1 MRTAKFG
8 ILLLI
13 LVLAGCLFSLKTLER
28 CVAQTTQQL
37 KAAQALAQAGNLNAA
52 AQAAD
57 GARRSW
63 ERWEAFL
70 GSVLRHDEADD
81 LRFAFARLSGF
92 AAENDRNEFRAECAE
107 LIARVEHILTM
118 EQPKL
123 HNFLV
128 VVADNSSAASV

>member
-8 ILLLI
+8 ILLLAVI
-13 LVLAGCLFSLKTLER
+13 LAGCLFTLKTLDR
-28 CVAQTTQQL
+28 CVGETAQQL
-37 KAAQALAQAGNLNAA
+37 KVAQALAGVGNLTAA

-63 ERWEAFL
+63 ERWQTFL

-81 LRFAFARLSGF
+81 LRFSFARLSGF
-92 AAENDRNEFRAECAE
+92 AAENNRDEFRAECAE
-107 LIARVEHILTM
+107 LIARVEHIRDM

-123 HNFLV
+123 HNFLTV
-128 VVADNSSAASV
+128 SPAD